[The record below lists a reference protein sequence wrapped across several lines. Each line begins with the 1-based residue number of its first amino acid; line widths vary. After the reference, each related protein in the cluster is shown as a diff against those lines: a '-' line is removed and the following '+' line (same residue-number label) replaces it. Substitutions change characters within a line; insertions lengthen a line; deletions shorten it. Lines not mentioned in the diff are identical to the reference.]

1 MYDMDETII
10 ISESFE
16 RLSMGEETL
25 LVDHLIHGLKVNEC
39 THTDDQYRLAVTMH
53 LI

>member
-10 ISESFE
+10 ISEIFE
-16 RLSMGEETL
+16 RLNMGEETL
-25 LVDHLIHGLKVNEC
+25 VVDHLVHGLKVNEC
-39 THTDDQYRLAVTMH
+39 THTDKYRKAMTIF